1 MTVREVMKKCSKM
14 MAGLNVRRE
23 AHIFS
28 LSTKQ
33 RKEKSQFPI
42 MAEIFREVLLT
53 VF

>member
-1 MTVREVMKKCSKM
+1 MTVREVIKCLKM
-14 MAGLNVRRE
+14 TAGLNVHRE
-23 AHIFS
+23 ARIFS
-28 LSTKQ
+28 LNMKQ